1 LNNKNFILQQLKW
14 ISIYFAISIVI
25 SFIIPFPYSIIVII
39 PVVLFLSFYIRRREM
54 RKFGGGVENFSMFNS
69 NKINYYCM
77 VCGTKHDNLMCPKCG
92 SEMKRIG

>member
-1 LNNKNFILQQLKW
+1 
-14 ISIYFAISIVI
+14 
-25 SFIIPFPYSIIVII
+25 
-39 PVVLFLSFYIRRREM
+39 M

-92 SEMKRIG
+92 SKMKKIG

>member
-1 LNNKNFILQQLKW
+1 MNNKNFILQQLKW

-25 SFIIPFPYSIIVII
+25 SFIIQSADSIIVII

-92 SEMKRIG
+92 SKMKRIG